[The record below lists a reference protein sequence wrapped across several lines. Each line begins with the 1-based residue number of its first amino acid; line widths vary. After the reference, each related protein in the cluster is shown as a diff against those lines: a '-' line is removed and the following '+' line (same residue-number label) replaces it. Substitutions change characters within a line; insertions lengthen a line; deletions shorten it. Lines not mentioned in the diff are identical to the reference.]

1 MKPLIINIQKCSIH
15 DGPGIRTTVFFK
27 GCPLSCAW
35 CHNPES
41 QNFQVDFM
49 YDPEKC
55 THCYTCVEK
64 CEHSA
69 VCVKDGKLLRLEDK
83 CELCG
88 TCLDWC
94 LSGSRELVGDEYSI
108 SELVKEIEKDSVFY
122 EESGGGVTLSGGE
135 VMCQDIDYLEKLI
148 NRLNDKDIDIAI
160 DTCGYAPRES
170 FEKIY
175 PKVDRF
181 LYDIKLVDKDLHKR
195 FTGKSNELIL
205 DNLRYLSSVGANIN
219 IRIPLIEGVNVD
231 EENKEVKKII
241 DLLKTLKISAVSL
254 LPYHNIMEHKY
265 CKLDKE
271 YKCSEFKKPSTEKL
285 EEIKNLFLMNNFS
298 NVKIGG

>member
-64 CEHSA
+64 CEHDA
-69 VCVKDGKLLRLEDK
+69 ICVKDGKLLRLEDE

-94 LSGSRELVGDEYSI
+94 LSGSRELVGDEYSVT
-108 SELVKEIEKDSVFY
+108 ELVKEIEKDSMFY

-135 VMCQDIDYLEKLI
+135 VMCQNIEYLDKLI
-148 NRLNDKDIDIAI
+148 DRLHDKDIDIAI
-160 DTCGYAPRES
+160 DTCGYAPKEN
-170 FEKIY
+170 FEKLY

-181 LYDIKLVDKDLHKR
+181 LYDIKLVDEDLHKK
-195 FTGKSNELIL
+195 FTGKSNDLIL
-205 DNLRYLSSVGANIN
+205 DNLKYLDSVGANIN

-231 EENKEVKKII
+231 EDNKEIERII
-241 DLLKTLKISAVSL
+241 ELLKPLRISAVSL

-265 CKLDKE
+265 CKLDKK
-271 YKCSEFKKPSTEKL
+271 YRCSEFKKPSTEKL
-285 EEIKNLFLMNNFS
+285 EEIKNLFLINNFN